1 MYLRFT
7 TQFINPYGELE
18 TGIFMALRYLRDDH
32 SLTKDEDI
40 NKLKELSGW
49 FNRNLEKPTR
59 FSKGTSKLNADVSLS
74 WFKDSAKEHIKKMQ
88 DLIEIAEQY
97 DIIIDRIASKNPG
110 YIVFEDEYQVSA
122 VPFRTDRKRVI

>member
-18 TGIFMALRYLRDDH
+18 TGIFMALKYLRDDH

-40 NKLKELSGW
+40 NELKALSAW
-49 FNRNLEKPTR
+49 FNQNLEKPTR
-59 FSKGTSKLNADVSLS
+59 FSKGTSKYNADVSLS
-74 WFKDSAKEHIKKMQ
+74 WFKDSAKEHIKKIQ
-88 DLIEIAEQY
+88 DLVEIAERY

-110 YIVFEDEYQVSA
+110 YVVFEDEYQVSA
-122 VPFRTDRKRVI
+122 VPFKADRKRVI

>member
-7 TQFINPYGELE
+7 TQFINTYGELE
-18 TGIFMALRYLRDDH
+18 TGIFMALKYLRDDH

-74 WFKDSAKEHIKKMQ
+74 WFKDSAKVHIKKIQ
-88 DLIEIAEQY
+88 DLIEIAEKY

>member
-18 TGIFMALRYLRDDH
+18 TGLFTALKYLRDDY

-40 NKLKELSGW
+40 NKLKELTGW
-49 FNRNLEKPTR
+49 FNRNLEKPTK
-59 FSKGTSKLNADVSLS
+59 FSNGTSKYNENVSLS
-74 WFKDSAKEHIKKMQ
+74 WFKDSAKEHIRKIQ
-88 DLIEIAEQY
+88 EFIEIAERY
-97 DIIIDRIASKNPG
+97 DIIVERVASKNPG

-122 VPFRTDRKRVI
+122 VPFKTDWGKVI

>member
-18 TGIFMALRYLRDDH
+18 TGIFMALKYLRDDH

-40 NKLKELSGW
+40 SKLKELSGW
-49 FNRNLEKPTR
+49 FNRNLDKPTR

-74 WFKDSAKEHIKKMQ
+74 WFKDSAKEHIKKIQ

-97 DIIIDRIASKNPG
+97 DIVIDRIASKNPG

-122 VPFRTDRKRVI
+122 VPFKTDRKRVI

>member
-18 TGIFMALRYLRDDH
+18 TGIFMALKYLRDDH

-49 FNRNLEKPTR
+49 FNRNLDKPTR

-74 WFKDSAKEHIKKMQ
+74 WFKDSAKEHIKKIQ

-97 DIIIDRIASKNPG
+97 NIVIDRIASKNPG

-122 VPFRTDRKRVI
+122 VPFKTDRKRVI

>member
-18 TGIFMALRYLRDDH
+18 TGIFMALKYLRDDH
-32 SLTKDEDI
+32 ALTKDEHV

-49 FNRNLEKPTR
+49 FSRNLDKPTR
-59 FSKGTSKLNADVSLS
+59 FSNGTSKFNANVSLS
-74 WFKDSAKEHIKKMQ
+74 WFKDSAKEHIKKIQ

-122 VPFRTDRKRVI
+122 VPFKTDRKRVI

>member
-1 MYLRFT
+1 MYIRFT

-18 TGIFMALRYLRDDH
+18 TGIFMALKYLRDDH
-32 SLTKDEDI
+32 SLTKDNHI
-40 NKLKELSGW
+40 NQLKELSNW
-49 FNRNLEKPTR
+49 FDRNLEKPTR
-59 FSKGTSKLNADVSLS
+59 LSKGTSKLNADVSLS
-74 WFKDSAKEHIKKMQ
+74 WFKDTAKVHIKRIH

-122 VPFRTDRKRVI
+122 VPFRTDRNRVI